1 MSQVKVS
8 VIVPFYGVEP
18 YIGRCAESLLRQ
30 TAWQDCEFIFVDD
43 GCKDG
48 SLSVLQGVL
57 ARYPER
63 RVQVIRKE
71 NGGLPQ
77 ARLTGLKAASGIYV
91 LHVDSD
97 DWLEENMVEE
107 LLKAIEGAQADVAYC
122 YAYHEYED
130 GHRKKKKVR
139 AYADCQAYAD
149 AFMRFHAGAYVWNKL
164 IRRSLFRQELFFPT
178 IGMHE
183 DMVLLAQVFLYAH
196 TCVRVPLPLYH
207 YRRDRRS
214 SISNV
219 QKAERDAASARNFLQ
234 LIAYWRGRKSPID
247 RFLPYLYAYCG
258 WKAICFSPS
267 IFGEF
272 PFLRE
277 EVMQVPGSAMPS
289 LKYRYRLFK
298 VKRWLKKH

>member
-1 MSQVKVS
+1 
-8 VIVPFYGVEP
+8 
-18 YIGRCAESLLRQ
+18 
-30 TAWQDCEFIFVDD
+30 
-43 GCKDG
+43 
-48 SLSVLQGVL
+48 
-57 ARYPER
+57 
-63 RVQVIRKE
+63 
-71 NGGLPQ
+71 
-77 ARLTGLKAASGIYV
+77 
-91 LHVDSD
+91 
-97 DWLEENMVEE
+97 
-107 LLKAIEGAQADVAYC
+107 
-122 YAYHEYED
+122 
-130 GHRKKKKVR
+130 
-139 AYADCQAYAD
+139 
-149 AFMRFHAGAYVWNKL
+149 
-164 IRRSLFRQELFFPT
+164 
-178 IGMHE
+178 MHE

>member
-77 ARLTGLKAASGIYV
+77 ARLTGLQHATGDYV

-97 DWLEENMVEE
+97 DWLELDAVEK
-107 LLKAIEGAQADVAYC
+107 LVRKAEETDADVVYF
-122 YAYHEYED
+122 YVRKEKGEGRSHVSKDKVYEEYL
-130 GHRKKKKVR
+130 R
-139 AYADCQAYAD
+139 AGPAAALPLQEAEE
-149 AFMRFHAGAYVWNKL
+149 
-164 IRRSLFRQELFFPT
+164 RRSHLRRP
-178 IGMHE
+178 
-183 DMVLLAQVFLYAH
+183 DQVKENVCNEYALS
-196 TCVRVPLPLYH
+196 VRCPA
-207 YRRDRRS
+207 
-214 SISNV
+214 
-219 QKAERDAASARNFLQ
+219 AER
-234 LIAYWRGRKSPID
+234 
-247 RFLPYLYAYCG
+247 
-258 WKAICFSPS
+258 
-267 IFGEF
+267 
-272 PFLRE
+272 
-277 EVMQVPGSAMPS
+277 
-289 LKYRYRLFK
+289 
-298 VKRWLKKH
+298 